1 MFPPKNER
9 TNSTIIETSGRL
21 VFICFMEEIED
32 AQKTFRNWLTFTYVK
47 IGVEWLI
54 QKLKY
59 VPNLIS
65 VGRL

>member
-1 MFPPKNER
+1 MFHLKNER

-21 VFICFMEEIED
+21 VFICFLEEIED
-32 AQKTFRNWLTFTYVK
+32 AQKTFRNWLNFTYVK